1 MKRHNDKRPWVAFF
15 SQTGTEIR
23 NLARDLD
30 YWPDLII
37 TNERPEDLRTINP
50 KLIEEYPGEIIKVSN
65 RPSDEE
71 LRAVL
76 YGYYNPIITLHGWLR
91 IMSPWMCE
99 NYDICNGHPGLIT
112 LYPELK
118 GKDPQMRAWMGNYEW
133 IGSVLHNVS
142 EGVDEGRII
151 AQAAVRGE
159 GLDMDGTFHILSKLS
174 HGLWTA
180 FLEKHLGS

>member
-1 MKRHNDKRPWVAFF
+1 
-15 SQTGTEIR
+15 
-23 NLARDLD
+23 
-30 YWPDLII
+30 
-37 TNERPEDLRTINP
+37 
-50 KLIEEYPGEIIKVSN
+50 
-65 RPSDEE
+65 
-71 LRAVL
+71 
-76 YGYYNPIITLHGWLR
+76 
-91 IMSPWMCE
+91 
-99 NYDICNGHPGLIT
+99 
-112 LYPELK
+112 
-118 GKDPQMRAWMGNYEW
+118 MRAWMGNYEW